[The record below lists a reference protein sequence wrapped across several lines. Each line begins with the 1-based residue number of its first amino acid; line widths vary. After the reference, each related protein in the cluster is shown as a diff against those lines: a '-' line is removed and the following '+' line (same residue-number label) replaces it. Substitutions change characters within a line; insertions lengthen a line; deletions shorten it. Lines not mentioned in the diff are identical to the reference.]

1 MTYNVWNFDSGSNWD
16 QRKRVVAE
24 LIKASDVDVV
34 ALQELRWHPEKGD
47 MVKDLVEEIGE
58 DHPLTTTVIQRG
70 AMAYDDRTV
79 EGLAIFS
86 RFPLVGRT
94 SSTFRIN
101 AYEPLGDMYDN
112 NQRIGL
118 LARLNITEAVRSRY
132 RCPPFDAD
140 TTASASSS
148 TSSSPSSSSLSSYSS
163 THNSNTPL
171 LQGDSTLKGDS
182 GDGYVIDVVST
193 HFSYSRSHQHGNAI
207 DLAYFLEEARRGE
220 AFLNSGMRS
229 QFQKERRGRGRNVKK
244 IPKPV
249 EKKLRGTLMGQFVG
263 GDFNTYTNFQS
274 PLLLLTEYALTKNIH
289 LFEKDERCLS
299 DSFINANH
307 LSLLDP
313 PKQEDMT
320 FPALADAEP
329 KARCD
334 GVLYRQVGAYSTIL
348 EEPPIRHVLD
358 IREGEEEVTKA
369 RKRRA
374 RMLRNGDSSGG

>member
-1 MTYNVWNFDSGSNWD
+1 MSSGLPRMRLQLLTIVAILLCTCGVGLGSQPPPSPTFAEVENNAESPFSLDRICSSLWKRDGRSPASAFAFRMMTYNVWNFDSGSNWD

-249 EKKLRGTLMGQFVG
+249 EKNR
-263 GDFNTYTNFQS
+263 
-274 PLLLLTEYALTKNIH
+274 A
-289 LFEKDERCLS
+289 ERH
-299 DSFINANH
+299 F
-307 LSLLDP
+307 
-313 PKQEDMT
+313 
-320 FPALADAEP
+320 
-329 KARCD
+329 D
-334 GVLYRQVGAYSTIL
+334 GAICRW
-348 EEPPIRHVLD
+348 
-358 IREGEEEVTKA
+358 
-369 RKRRA
+369 
-374 RMLRNGDSSGG
+374 